1 MEREI
6 VNPNN
11 FAKQRASSEAETL
24 ARRVFFHDFLHRL
37 RGQPNDLLPFDAV
50 SRLRPK
56 GEHYLGLRTIEVD
69 KIVGSVDRYGDF
81 DEHFLPKEPHTI
93 ERWTRLREAQL
104 EGTEFPPIEVYQ
116 VGGAYFVKDGN
127 HRTALAKAQGQH
139 YIDAYVIAL
148 DVPVDLSPEDTLK
161 DVILK
166 GEYAHFLEQTKLD
179 RLRPDHEPILFSK
192 AGRYDVLLEHIRT
205 HQYFMGLDQKRHV
218 TWEEAVVD
226 WYDKL
231 YAPTVQEIREQKLL
245 KNFPGRNEA
254 DLYLWVSD
262 HRYYLSQA
270 LGHDIGAEE
279 ATLSAQRT
287 APRGPLSRAL
297 EWVSG
302 LFRRRGFEGA
312 LNVDGR

>member
-116 VGGAYFVKDGN
+116 VGGA
-127 HRTALAKAQGQH
+127 
-139 YIDAYVIAL
+139 
-148 DVPVDLSPEDTLK
+148 
-161 DVILK
+161 
-166 GEYAHFLEQTKLD
+166 
-179 RLRPDHEPILFSK
+179 
-192 AGRYDVLLEHIRT
+192 
-205 HQYFMGLDQKRHV
+205 
-218 TWEEAVVD
+218 
-226 WYDKL
+226 
-231 YAPTVQEIREQKLL
+231 
-245 KNFPGRNEA
+245 
-254 DLYLWVSD
+254 
-262 HRYYLSQA
+262 
-270 LGHDIGAEE
+270 
-279 ATLSAQRT
+279 
-287 APRGPLSRAL
+287 
-297 EWVSG
+297 
-302 LFRRRGFEGA
+302 
-312 LNVDGR
+312 